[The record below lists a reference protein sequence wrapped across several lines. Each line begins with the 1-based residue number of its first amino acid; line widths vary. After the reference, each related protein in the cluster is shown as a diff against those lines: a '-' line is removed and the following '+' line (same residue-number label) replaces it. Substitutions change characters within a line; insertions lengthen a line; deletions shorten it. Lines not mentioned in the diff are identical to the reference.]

1 MSASILKFSEANFQT
16 DVLQSSQPVLVDF
29 TAAWCPPCKLL
40 TPTIDELAVEYA
52 GRVRVG
58 KLDADESPGI
68 ASQYNVSGLPT
79 VIVFKNGQPFDR
91 LMGLAPKTKLVEV
104 LDKAI

>member
-1 MSASILKFSEANFQT
+1 MTSSVLNFSETNFQT
-16 DVLQSSQPVLVDF
+16 EVLQSNQPVLVDF
-29 TAAWCPPCKLL
+29 TAAWCPPCKMLA
-40 TPTIDELAVEYA
+40 PTIDEIANEYA

-91 LMGLAPKTKLVEV
+91 VMGLAPKAKLVEM